1 MIYFL
6 ISKRRNDMQLSFLII
21 SQVYKS
27 SRHSTV
33 YISQEHYLVYL
44 LGLYRNIFLHTPFIK
59 KKIALINKASLYIFA
74 RKFFL
79 KKNIKVMHS
88 LIFFSLFFTST
99 CDVLLTFYRP
109 VLFLQKSIIKN
120 YINIKLYHVYMQKK
134 SDFKAK
140 FRDNFT
146 F

>member
-27 SRHSTV
+27 SRHSAV

-59 KKIALINKASLYIFA
+59 KNCFNKQSFALYF
-74 RKFFL
+74 REEGFFE
-79 KKNIKVMHS
+79 KNIKVMLS
-88 LIFFSLFFTST
+88 LIFFLAFFTST

-109 VLFLQKSIIKN
+109 VLFLQRSIIKN
-120 YINIKLYHVYMQKK
+120 DINIKLYHVYMQKK

>member
-109 VLFLQKSIIKN
+109 VLFLQRSIIKN
-120 YINIKLYHVYMQKK
+120 DINIKLYHVYMQKK